1 MSAPT
6 STPDFLQ
13 LVRKSGQIAFARL
26 DDYLEANPDLVRVS
40 PRRLAVK
47 LIRAGVMTI
56 FQAEQFLLGKHK
68 GFRLGV
74 YRILDRLG
82 AGGAGL
88 VYLAEH
94 EVLQK
99 RFAIKVLPQS
109 CADDPVVIERFRRE
123 ARAAAV
129 LDHPNVVQI
138 YDFREEDG
146 LNYIVME
153 YIEGP
158 TLQQLLHRRKRLAVA
173 TACEYARQAALGLQ
187 HAHGLGLVHRDVKPG
202 NLMVDAT
209 GTIKVLDLGLARY
222 EPDALAEEES
232 LTKKVNSNQVL
243 GTADYLSPEQAL
255 SLDDVDGR
263 ADVYSLGATLYAL
276 LVGHPPF
283 PEGSIAKKLMMHQAT
298 MPMPVHSLR
307 PEVPVD
313 LSGFIAKMLAK
324 KPYDRISSAGEV
336 ALALERWAEIG
347 SPSVLQ
353 PSNQTLTEIRID
365 PATGLLVD
373 STGILGRAGTLAPD
387 TVMASDG
394 DTISLNP
401 KEKTKP
407 QRPLEQ
413 SSATPAPPTRHA
425 LPSAPKRHRAP
436 LELALIGI
444 GFGLAVGLTVV
455 ILGLILLR

>member
-158 TLQQLLHRRKRLAVA
+158 TLQQILHRRKRLAVA

-187 HAHGLGLVHRDVKPG
+187 HAHGLGIVHRDVKPG

-209 GTIKVLDLGLARY
+209 GTIKVLDMGLARY
-222 EPDALAEEES
+222 GPDTLDEEES
-232 LTKKVNSNQVL
+232 LAHKFTDQQVL

-255 SLDDVDGR
+255 SLHDVDGR

-276 LVGHPPF
+276 LVGRPPF
-283 PEGSIAKKLMMHQAT
+283 PEGSIAKKLMMHQTAT
-298 MPMPVHSLR
+298 PTPAHVLR
-307 PEVPVD
+307 PEVPED
-313 LSGFIAKMLAK
+313 LSGFIARMLAK
-324 KPYDRISSAGEV
+324 KPDDRISSAGAV
-336 ALALERWAEIG
+336 ALALERWSEVA
-347 SPSVLQ
+347 SPSVLR
-353 PSNQTLTEIRID
+353 PSNQTLTDIRID

-373 STGILGRAGTLAPD
+373 STGTLGRPGPLAPD
-387 TVMASDG
+387 TVRACAG

-401 KEKTKP
+401 KEKTKAH
-407 QRPLEQ
+407 RPPER
-413 SSATPAPPTRHA
+413 AAITPTSPTRTAPP
-425 LPSAPKRHRAP
+425 PAPKRRRT
-436 LELALIGI
+436 LGFALMGI
-444 GFGLAVGLTVV
+444 GFGLAVGLMAGT
-455 ILGLILLR
+455 LGLLLLR